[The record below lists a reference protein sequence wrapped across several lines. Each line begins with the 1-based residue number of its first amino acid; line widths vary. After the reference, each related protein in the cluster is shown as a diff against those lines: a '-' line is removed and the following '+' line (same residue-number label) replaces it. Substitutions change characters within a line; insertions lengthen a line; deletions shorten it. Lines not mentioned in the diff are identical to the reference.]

1 MKTNKQILILFLIM
15 LIGAP
20 ILSAQSKKE
29 YNPEVIEKIVASGDY
44 KINVGTYM
52 PPSGEYIELDYPE
65 NSIEIKMIQSF
76 PIFFLLRNLIYL
88 IAAEEMNFAFQVPL
102 KKYTMD
108 IDRKGNT
115 HINFF
120 SYGQKVDKI
129 QTFKVVVYLD
139 GRAIVNVF
147 MQHHQNH
154 FRSYDSFSRNA
165 GIRS

>member
-44 KINVGTYM
+44 KINVGTYRD
-52 PPSGEYIELDYPE
+52 PKQLNYLD
-65 NSIEIKMIQSF
+65 SIEIKNDSVF
-76 PIFFLLRNLIYL
+76 SDLFFVEESDIPYSGRGNELR
-88 IAAEEMNFAFQVPL
+88 FQVPL

-115 HINFF
+115 HINF
-120 SYGQKVDKI
+120 SVRTKVDKFN
-129 QTFKVVVYLD
+129 FKVVVYLD

>member
-29 YNPEVIEKIVASGDY
+29 YNPEVIEKIVASGYY
-44 KINVGTYM
+44 KLNVGTYM

-65 NSIEIKMIQSF
+65 NSIEIKNDSVF
-76 PIFFLLRNLIYL
+76 SDLFFVEESDIPYSGRGNELR
-88 IAAEEMNFAFQVPL
+88 FQVPL

-115 HINFF
+115 HINF
-120 SYGQKVDKI
+120 SVRTKVDKFN
-129 QTFKVVVYLD
+129 FKVVVYLD

>member
-65 NSIEIKMIQSF
+65 NSIEIKH
-76 PIFFLLRNLIYL
+76 
-88 IAAEEMNFAFQVPL
+88 
-102 KKYTMD
+102 D
-108 IDRKGNT
+108 
-115 HINFF
+115 
-120 SYGQKVDKI
+120 
-129 QTFKVVVYLD
+129 
-139 GRAIVNVF
+139 
-147 MQHHQNH
+147 
-154 FRSYDSFSRNA
+154 
-165 GIRS
+165 

>member
-65 NSIEIKMIQSF
+65 NSIEIKNDSVF
-76 PIFFLLRNLIYL
+76 SDLFFVEESDIPYSGRGKCPFYL
-88 IAAEEMNFAFQVPL
+88 CKTL
-102 KKYTMD
+102 
-108 IDRKGNT
+108 
-115 HINFF
+115 
-120 SYGQKVDKI
+120 S
-129 QTFKVVVYLD
+129 
-139 GRAIVNVF
+139 
-147 MQHHQNH
+147 
-154 FRSYDSFSRNA
+154 
-165 GIRS
+165 

>member
-65 NSIEIKMIQSF
+65 NSIEIKNDSVFSDLLYLEESDIPYSDRGNQLIF
-76 PIFFLLRNLIYL
+76 QAPI
-88 IAAEEMNFAFQVPL
+88 
-102 KKYTMD
+102 KKYVMD
-108 IDRKGNT
+108 IDEKGNARICFST
-115 HINFF
+115 RTTADYFNFKIEVYSNGSANIN
-120 SYGQKVDKI
+120 V
-129 QTFKVVVYLD
+129 T
-139 GRAIVNVF
+139 
-147 MQHHQNH
+147 MQHNQSVNYMGELDM
-154 FRSYDSFSRNA
+154 RRE
-165 GIRS
+165 

>member
-20 ILSAQSKKE
+20 ILSVQSKKE
-29 YNPEVIEKIVASGDY
+29 YNLEVIEKIVASGDY

-65 NSIEIKMIQSF
+65 NSIEIKNDSVF
-76 PIFFLLRNLIYL
+76 SDLFFVEESDIPYSGRGNELR
-88 IAAEEMNFAFQVPL
+88 FQVPL

-115 HINFF
+115 HINF
-120 SYGQKVDKI
+120 SVRTKVDKFN
-129 QTFKVVVYLD
+129 FKVVVYFD

-147 MQHHQNH
+147 MQHHQ
-154 FRSYDSFSRNA
+154 SVSFLGELN
-165 GIRS
+165 I

>member
-65 NSIEIKMIQSF
+65 NSIEIKNDSVFSDLLYLEESDIPYSDRGNQLIF
-76 PIFFLLRNLIYL
+76 QAPI
-88 IAAEEMNFAFQVPL
+88 
-102 KKYTMD
+102 KKYVMD
-108 IDRKGNT
+108 IDEKGNARICFST
-115 HINFF
+115 RTTADYFNF
-120 SYGQKVDKI
+120 KI
-129 QTFKVVVYLD
+129 EV
-139 GRAIVNVF
+139 
-147 MQHHQNH
+147 
-154 FRSYDSFSRNA
+154 
-165 GIRS
+165 

>member
-65 NSIEIKMIQSF
+65 NSIKMIQSF

-88 IAAEEMNFAFQVPL
+88 IAAEEMNFAFRYPS
-102 KKYTMD
+102 KN
-108 IDRKGNT
+108 IPW
-115 HINFF
+115 I
-120 SYGQKVDKI
+120 
-129 QTFKVVVYLD
+129 
-139 GRAIVNVF
+139 
-147 MQHHQNH
+147 
-154 FRSYDSFSRNA
+154 
-165 GIRS
+165 

>member
-65 NSIEIKMIQSF
+65 NSIEIKNDSVF
-76 PIFFLLRNLIYL
+76 SDLFFV
-88 IAAEEMNFAFQVPL
+88 EES
-102 KKYTMD
+102 D
-108 IDRKGNT
+108 IPYSGRGNEL
-115 HINFF
+115 H
-120 SYGQKVDKI
+120 
-129 QTFKVVVYLD
+129 FKVVVYLD